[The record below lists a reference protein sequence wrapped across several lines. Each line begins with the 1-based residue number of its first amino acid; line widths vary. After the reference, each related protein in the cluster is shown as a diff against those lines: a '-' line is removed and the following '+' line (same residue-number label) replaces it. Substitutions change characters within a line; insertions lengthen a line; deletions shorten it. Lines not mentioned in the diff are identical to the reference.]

1 MLLPARVKWRKLHRG
16 RRTGVATQ
24 GNDLAFGEFGLQ
36 ASEAAW
42 MTNRQIEAARRV
54 MTRFVRRG
62 GQVFIRVFPDKS
74 VTKKPAETRMGS
86 GKGAP
91 EGWVAVI
98 KPGRVL
104 FEMGGVTPE
113 MAKRAFQLAA
123 YKLPLKTRTL
133 GIKSGVKAAVDVTIK
148 SPDELKPGKGLE
160 GIPGAVG
167 APATAA
173 AAAAPAA
180 RGPKAAPGAAP
191 SIKPAPGAAPKAAPG
206 AAPRAAA
213 APPAKPAKGGGKK

>member
-1 MLLPARVKWRKLHRG
+1 MLLPARVKYRKLHRG

-36 ASEAAW
+36 ASEPAW

-113 MAKRAFQLAA
+113 IAKRAFQLAA

-133 GIKSGVKAAVDVTIK
+133 GIKSGVKAAADVKIK
-148 SPDELKPGKGLE
+148 GPAELKPGEGLE
-160 GIPGAVG
+160 GIGAGVAPGA
-167 APATAA
+167 P

-180 RGPKAAPGAAP
+180 PAVRGPKAAPGAAP
-191 SIKPAPGAAPKAAPG
+191 SIKAAPGAAPKAA
-206 AAPRAAA
+206 AAPAA
-213 APPAKPAKGGGKK
+213 PAKPAKGGAKK

>member
-1 MLLPARVKWRKLHRG
+1 MLLPARVKYRKLHRG

-24 GNDLAFGEFGLQ
+24 GADLAFGEFGLQ

-62 GQVFIRVFPDKS
+62 GKVFIRVFPDKS

-91 EGWVAVI
+91 EGWVVVI

-123 YKLPLKTRTL
+123 YKLPMKTRTL
-133 GIKSGVKAAVDVTIK
+133 GIKSGVKAAADVKIK
-148 SPDELKPGKGLE
+148 GPAELKPGEVAE
-160 GIPGAVG
+160 GIAGVTAVPG
-167 APATAA
+167 
-173 AAAAPAA
+173 AAAPTAA
-180 RGPKAAPGAAP
+180 PSKGPKAAPGAAP
-191 SIKPAPGAAPKAAPG
+191 TMKAAPG

-213 APPAKPAKGGGKK
+213 PAGKAAAAPAKPAKGGGKK

>member
-1 MLLPARVKWRKLHRG
+1 MLLPARVKHRKLHRG

-24 GNDLAFGEFGLQ
+24 GADLAFGEFGLQ

-123 YKLPLKTRTL
+123 YKLPMKTRTL
-133 GIKSGVKAAVDVTIK
+133 GIKSGVKAAADVKIK
-148 SPDELKPGKGLE
+148 GPAEVKPGEEVE
-160 GIPGAVG
+160 GIAGAAT
-167 APATAA
+167 APTAA
-173 AAAAPAA
+173 AAAAPA

-191 SIKPAPGAAPKAAPG
+191 SVKPAPGAAPKAAQG
-206 AAPRAAA
+206 AAPKATAA
-213 APPAKPAKGGGKK
+213 APPKPAKGGAKK

>member
-133 GIKSGVKAAVDVTIK
+133 GIKSGVKAAVDVKIK
-148 SPDELKPGKGLE
+148 GPAELKPGEGLE

-167 APATAA
+167 ASAAAA

-213 APPAKPAKGGGKK
+213 APPPKPAKGGGKK

>member
-1 MLLPARVKWRKLHRG
+1 MLLPARVKHRKLHRG
-16 RRTGVATQ
+16 RRSGVATQ
-24 GNDLAFGEFGLQ
+24 GADLAFGEFGLQ

-123 YKLPLKTRTL
+123 YKLPMKTRTL
-133 GIKSGVKAAVDVTIK
+133 GIKSGVKAAVDVKIK
-148 SPDELKPGKGLE
+148 GPAELKPGEGVE
-160 GIPGAVG
+160 GIAGA
-167 APATAA
+167 AAEPTAA
-173 AAAAPAA
+173 AAAPV

-191 SIKPAPGAAPKAAPG
+191 SVKPAPGAAPKAAPG
-206 AAPRAAA
+206 AAPKAATA
-213 APPAKPAKGGGKK
+213 PAKPAKGGGKK